1 MLAKSESVLQA
12 LYDMPTLEWANRDAA
27 MRSATR
33 APFRLLEYDPTLSFG
48 DPNNENMLIQ
58 GDNLEGA
65 KTLMPYFAGRV
76 KCVAIDPP
84 YNTRSAFEH
93 YDDNLEHST
102 WLSLM
107 YPRLELYRDLL
118 AEDGS
123 IWVNI
128 DDFEAHYLKVIMDE
142 IFGRRKFVTTVVWQ
156 MRTSRENR
164 RVFSNNHEYMLVY
177 AKNPERFA
185 ALRNDLELTEDVKA
199 RYKNP
204 DNDPRGP
211 WQSVSANA
219 QAGHGTADQFYTL
232 TAPNGRKH
240 ELPKGRCW
248 LYTETRM
255 REEISKNNIW
265 FGKDGNGA
273 PRIKKFLAEVKAGL
287 TPETLWLADDVGT
300 NDFAKK
306 SLLRMFPDEQVF
318 ETPKP
323 ESLLRQVIH
332 IATNPG
338 DIVCDPFLG
347 SGTTAAVA
355 HKMGRR
361 WIGIEMGDHAVTH
374 CAPRLRK
381 VIEGDQNGISKAVT
395 WKGGGGFRFYR
406 LGATIT
412 DDAGRINPTIRF
424 ATLAAHVWFSE
435 THTPLTRNG
444 KSPLLGVHRGAAIY
458 LLYNGILGDKKSNTL
473 TGRVLRDLPKHDGP
487 KVIFSECT
495 SLGDDR
501 LHRENIIFK
510 HIPYDIKGR

>member
-1 MLAKSESVLQA
+1 
-12 LYDMPTLEWANRDAA
+12 MPTLEWANREAA
-27 MRSATR
+27 VRAASR
-33 APFRLLEYDPTLSFG
+33 APFRLLEHDPDLSFG
-48 DPNNENMLIQ
+48 DPDTENALIQ
-58 GDNLEGA
+58 GDNLDA
-65 KTLMPYFAGRV
+65 VKALLPYYAGRV
-76 KCVAIDPP
+76 KCIAIDPP

-102 WLSLM
+102 WLSMM
-107 YPRLELYRDLL
+107 YPRLELMRDLL
-118 AEDGS
+118 AEEGS

-128 DDFEAHYLKVIMDE
+128 DDSEVHYLKVAMDE
-142 IFGRRKFVTTVVWQ
+142 VFGRGRFVTTIVWQ

-177 AKNPERFA
+177 AKDPERFA
-185 ALRNDLELTEDVKA
+185 SIRHDLALTEEVRA

-219 QAGHGTADQFYTL
+219 QAGHGTEEQFYTL
-232 TAPNGRKH
+232 IAPNGKRH

-248 LYTETRM
+248 LYTTTRM
-255 REEISKNNIW
+255 HEEIAKNNIW
-265 FGKDGNGA
+265 FGRDGNGA
-273 PRIKKFLAEVKAGL
+273 PRIKKFLSEVKAGL

-306 SLLRMFPDEQVF
+306 SLLRLFPDAQVF

-323 ESLLRQVIH
+323 ESLISQVIH

-347 SGTTAAVA
+347 SGTAAAVA

-361 WIGIEMGDHAVTH
+361 WLGVEMGEHAVTH
-374 CAPRLRK
+374 CAPRMRK
-381 VIEGDQNGISKAVT
+381 VVEGEQGGISQAVN

-406 LGATIT
+406 LGPAIT
-412 DDAGRINPTIRF
+412 DEAGRINPGIRF
-424 ATLAAHVWFSE
+424 PTLAAHVWFSE
-435 THTPLTRNG
+435 THTPLTNAR
-444 KSPLLGVHRGAAIY
+444 KSPLLGVHKGTAVY

-473 TGRVLRDLPKHDGP
+473 TGRVLRDLPPHDGP
-487 KVIFSECT
+487 RVIFSECT

-501 LHRENIIFK
+501 LRRENIVFK
-510 HIPYDIKGR
+510 HIPYDVKGR